1 MKYNDD
7 DTLAIGQLK
16 KFARLYLAR
25 KKIRAKEKQLTAQIQ
40 NMQTNLI
47 DHLLDHEIVNLPLK
61 GGRTIHMRTTYY
73 PKFKD
78 PSFTKQDVIR
88 ALKADGITELVQDDY
103 NAKRFASYLTELVKE
118 DKKLPKNLSEIVET
132 SPVTNLVVTGD

>member
-1 MKYNDD
+1 MYDEN

-25 KKIRAKEKQLTAQIQ
+25 KKIRAKEKQLTAEIQ
-40 NMQTNLI
+40 DMQTNLI
-47 DHLLDHEIVNLPLK
+47 DHLLDHGIARLPLK
-61 GGRTIHMRTTYY
+61 GGRTIYMKTTYY

-78 PSFTKQDVIR
+78 ESYTKQDVIQ

-103 NAKRFASYLTELVKE
+103 NAKRFSSYLTELVKQNKE
-118 DKKLPKNLSEIVET
+118 LPKNLNEIIES
-132 SPVTNLVVTGD
+132 SPVTNLAVTGD